1 MTTAR
6 GSHGL
11 TDTQRLRRC
20 RYIPNGGE
28 NGVDGSEYREALTTK
43 MEDVI
48 AAVDGSEYREALT
61 TKNGGCD
68 SGGARQRIPRSAHD

>member
-28 NGVDGSEYREALTTK
+28 NGVDGSEYREALTIK
-43 MEDVI
+43 IGDAI
-48 AAVDGSEYREALT
+48 ANVDMRLYREAVALSLT
-61 TKNGGCD
+61 RH
-68 SGGARQRIPRSAHD
+68 GAKRLAGKGHT